1 MENFWPEHAAME
13 VRSLKTLWRPL
24 WKTSALT
31 TTRGKRQP
39 KNMQPGVEPSI
50 RERQRTNHGVWKQRR
65 ASAQQKSPARA
76 VLPQFMTALPCPHC
90 LRTFKAK
97 IGLISH
103 LRTRSTPRIW
113 WRRFLPQGGRTH
125 NHILIGPDFG
135 YHRAE
140 NWEDVLS

>member
-31 TTRGKRQP
+31 ITRGKRQP

-103 LRTRSTPRIW
+103 LRTHSTPRIW
-113 WRRFLPQGGRTH
+113 WRRSSSYINRSRFWLSPSRKLGRR
-125 NHILIGPDFG
+125 F
-135 YHRAE
+135 
-140 NWEDVLS
+140 VLKMHCR